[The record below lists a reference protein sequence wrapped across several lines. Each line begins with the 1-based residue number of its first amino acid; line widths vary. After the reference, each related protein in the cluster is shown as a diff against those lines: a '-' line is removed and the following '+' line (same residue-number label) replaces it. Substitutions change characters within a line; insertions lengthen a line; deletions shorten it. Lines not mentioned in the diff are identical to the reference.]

1 VPDYLYEKGRMS
13 SNLYDELEIR
23 NLSHRYAQAL
33 DRGDT
38 ATWRSLFTADVVLQ
52 TGDKPPSSYDQ
63 IARSPELQLRRYQK
77 TWHGVLTQVIQ
88 VDGDH
93 AEGEVY
99 CLARHIWTA
108 SHNTPGDMPFSL
120 SHDMTIRYQDE
131 YRKDDG
137 EWKFAVRKLTIDLR
151 TVSQVELFS
160 GSIELDPD
168 R

>member
-1 VPDYLYEKGRMS
+1 MPDYLVRDGENEQPLRRMGDQES
-13 SNLYDELEIR
+13 LPSLCPSPRPRGHSNLEVAIR
-23 NLSHRYAQAL
+23 RGRNIA
-33 DRGDT
+33 DR
-38 ATWRSLFTADVVLQ
+38 R
-52 TGDKPPSSYDQ
+52 KPPSSYDQ

-77 TWHGVLTQVIQ
+77 TWHGVLTQVIK

-137 EWKFAVRKLTIDLR
+137 EWKFTVRKLTIDLR

>member
-1 VPDYLYEKGRMS
+1 MD
-13 SNLYDELEIR
+13 NLYDEWEIK
-23 NLSHRYAQAL
+23 NLSHRYAQAI

-38 ATWRSLFTADVVLQ
+38 AAWSALFTADVMLQ
-52 TGDKPPSSYDQ
+52 TGDKPPSSYDD
-63 IARSPELQLRRYQK
+63 IVRSPELQLRRYQK

-88 VDGDH
+88 VDGDQ

-108 SHNTPGDMPFSL
+108 SHNTPGDMPLAL
-120 SHDMTIRYQDE
+120 SHDMTIRYEDK
-131 YRKDDG
+131 YRKENG
-137 EWKFAVRKLTIDLR
+137 QWRFSLRKLTIDLR

-160 GSIELDPD
+160 GLIERDPE

>member
-1 VPDYLYEKGRMS
+1 M
-13 SNLYDELEIR
+13 SNLHDEWEIR
-23 NLSHRYAQAL
+23 NLAHRYAQAL

-38 ATWRSLFTADVVLQ
+38 ATWKSLFTADAILQ
-52 TGDKPPSSYDQ
+52 TGDKPPIRYEQ
-63 IARSPELQLRRYQK
+63 IARSPEQQLRRYRK

-88 VDGDH
+88 VNGDH

-99 CLARHIWTA
+99 CLARHIWTG

-120 SHDMTIRYQDE
+120 SHDMTIRYEDE
-131 YRKDDG
+131 YRKDGG

-160 GSIELDPD
+160 GSIELGLD